1 MEFTNDIKFNKQPI
15 SNDILT
21 LTYSGKLFKDN
32 SNEVYIVYGF
42 GENWDNTT
50 EQKMEK
56 NEIGFIANIEIK
68 NYNTFN
74 FCFRN
79 DKYIWDNNNSFNY
92 ISGITAKTYNTEM
105 ESLSNE
111 EAQKVCSSSIDNI
124 LNSIDLNLETNP
136 TQTIE
141 TTEEN
146 SVLDAL
152 IQELFEE
159 YNSNIVNT
167 VQTQEIENTDI
178 TTSLSNE
185 TTKIS
190 ESEFDQFFEEVQ
202 EENELS
208 NTEYFSELS
217 QLFDEIIENIEKNTN
232 SVQTIDVG
240 NELNNIF
247 ENTFVENFEPQ
258 TQNIENFIPENTD
271 VDVFTDNEDL
281 NKTFSD
287 IVKNI
292 SEVETKT
299 NSEVKNLNYDYSDFN
314 EMFAFAQRLN
324 KEEVEEE
331 NIFDFSNLD
340 FDFEMNTNNITCET
354 NEEIIENNS
363 LNNFSDSFYDDE
375 DVSIHESYTNFQ
387 EIVNNITNELDQEVS
402 KVNLCESEDFAKE
415 NEDFEAAISEYTQYF
430 DNLIEEIIS
439 TPTTSLST
447 PVSTAQVLEN
457 ENTTLAVIENS
468 NTEIATSSDSYT
480 ENSTDGVP
488 DEYALYD
495 YKSHSFFYMFK
506 RRFKMVVS
514 TIFSKLPKIFG
525 KQTNTENN

>member
-21 LTYSGKLFKDN
+21 LTYSGKLFKEN

-56 NEIGFIANIEIK
+56 NEIGFIADIKIK

-79 DKYIWDNNNSFNY
+79 DNYIWDNNNYFNY
-92 ISGITAKTYNTEM
+92 ISEITAKAYNTEI

-111 EAQKVCSSSIDNI
+111 DAQKICSSSIDNI
-124 LNSIDLNLETNP
+124 LDSIELNLEANP
-136 TQTIE
+136 TETIE
-141 TTEEN
+141 TIETIESTEDD

-152 IQELFEE
+152 IQQLFEE
-159 YNSNIVNT
+159 YDSK
-167 VQTQEIENTDI
+167 IENIIDNL
-178 TTSLSNE
+178 SPSNE
-185 TTKIS
+185 TTKIN

-202 EENELS
+202 ESNELS

-217 QLFDEIIENIEKNTN
+217 QLFDEIIENIEKNNN

-240 NELNNIF
+240 NELNKVF
-247 ENTFVENFEPQ
+247 ENTFVEDFESQ

-271 VDVFTDNEDL
+271 VDVFTDDEDL
-281 NKTFSD
+281 NQTFFD

-292 SEVETKT
+292 SEIETKT

-314 EMFAFAQRLN
+314 AMFSFAQNLN
-324 KEEVEEE
+324 EEDKEAE

-340 FDFEMNTNNITCET
+340 FDFDMNNNNNISSET
-354 NEEIIENNS
+354 KEENIENNY

-387 EIVNNITNELDQEVS
+387 EIVNNITTELDQEVT
-402 KVNLCESEDFAKE
+402 KVNLCESEDWAKE

-468 NTEIATSSDSYT
+468 NTEITTSSDSYT